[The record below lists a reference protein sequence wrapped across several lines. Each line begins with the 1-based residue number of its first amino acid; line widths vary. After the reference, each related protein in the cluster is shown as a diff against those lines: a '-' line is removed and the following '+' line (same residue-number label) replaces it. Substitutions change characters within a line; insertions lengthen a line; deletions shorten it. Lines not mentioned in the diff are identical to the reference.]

1 MVPTMRLPLLR
12 LTLLSLFA
20 ASAVLRAE
28 EVQKLPDMTVERPV
42 TKDVQVTLTALSA
55 ATEPAAGLAD
65 LARRTAGFTV
75 SDAGARG
82 FGQITMLRGLG
93 NTPYFGD
100 SSAPVYVDDI
110 PLATAATFPT
120 ELLGFDTVAVHRG
133 PQAATLFGRAADA
146 GVIHFTSARPSDAP
160 QSRVVL
166 AAGDHGLFAASA
178 TVNAASGA
186 DTDLVAAV
194 GHSQRDGYIRNTQLN
209 QDVDDREALSARL
222 KLTHR
227 PSPGTE
233 LSLHVLG
240 SRARDGAQALV
251 PLGGPYHEVA
261 RGKEG
266 RADTDFLAASVGAS
280 RELATGTLSSTTSWS
295 QWELSPYANRLVVF
309 GGFDFDSELTQ
320 SQRTFAEEL
329 RFASADWTAGAFWST
344 SRIRGTTDR
353 VFGGFPIEGSAF
365 TTNSD
370 HLALFGRGN
379 VALGHGWTLV
389 PGLRAERT
397 AKEFERRETI
407 PATALIRRDDD
418 WSAFLPSVAATRQL
432 TDATDVTLSLAR
444 GFKAGG
450 YSAFTG
456 RPDLA
461 VFGPQRAWTV
471 EAAYRA
477 NRKDLGLGYT
487 ARAYA
492 SRVTGYQIERS
503 FAVPNSF
510 ADEYL
515 VVNAREARVLGLELE
530 SEWSP
535 AADWKLTLAASVTRA
550 ELRDFT
556 DPFTGSNYSGN
567 QAPYAPTGN
576 GSFRV
581 DYRPARGVFAG
592 AGVSWTGT
600 TYYDEQETAMFAQR
614 SYTLVDAALGYA
626 FNRGSVALF
635 GRNLGDEEYYSAIT
649 PGVGH
654 ATPGAPRTWGVELSL
669 DW

>member
-1 MVPTMRLPLLR
+1 MRPPLR
-12 LTLLSLFA
+12 SLTLLSLFA

-42 TKDVQVTLTALSA
+42 TKDVLVTLSTLPA
-55 ATEPAAGLAD
+55 ATEPAAGLSD

-82 FGQITMLRGLG
+82 FGQITTLRGLG

-100 SSAPVYVDDI
+100 SSAPVYLDDI

-120 ELLGFDTVAVHRG
+120 ELLGFDSVAVHRG

-146 GVIHFTSARPSDAP
+146 GVIHFTSARPSPGAP
-160 QSRVVL
+160 QSRVAI
-166 AAGDHGLFAASA
+166 AAGDHGLFAA
-178 TVNAASGA
+178 NASVTAAAGA
-186 DTDLVAAV
+186 DTDLLAAV
-194 GHSQRDGYIRNTQLN
+194 GHSRRDGYIRNTQLN
-209 QDVDDREALSARL
+209 QDVDDRESLSARL

-227 PSPGTE
+227 PSEGTE

-251 PLGGPYHEVA
+251 PLGGPYHEVT

-266 RADTDFLAASVGAS
+266 QADTDFLATSFGIS

-320 SQRTFAEEL
+320 TQRTLAEEI
-329 RFASADWTAGAFWST
+329 RYTSAQWTAGAFWST
-344 SRIRGTTDR
+344 SRIRGATDR
-353 VFGGFPIEGSAF
+353 VFSGFPIEQSAF
-365 TTNSD
+365 TTDADS
-370 HLALFGRGN
+370 LALFGRGN

-407 PATALIRRDDD
+407 PATARIRRDDD
-418 WSAFLPSVAATRQL
+418 WSALLPSVAATRQL
-432 TDATDVTLSLAR
+432 TDATDLTLSLAR

-456 RPDLA
+456 RSDLA
-461 VFGPQRAWTV
+461 VFGPQRAWTA

-477 NRKDLGLGYT
+477 NRKDLNLSYT
-487 ARAYA
+487 TRAYA

-503 FAVPNSF
+503 FAVPNTF
-510 ADEYL
+510 TDEYL

-530 SEWSP
+530 SAWSP
-535 AADWKLTLAASVTRA
+535 ATDWTLTLAASVSRA
-550 ELRDFT
+550 RLEDFT
-556 DPFTGSNYSGN
+556 DPFTGISYSGN

-581 DYRPARGVFAG
+581 DYRPARGLFAG

-614 SYTLVDAALGYA
+614 SYTLVDASVGFA
-626 FNRGSVALF
+626 FARGSVALF

-654 ATPGAPRTWGVELSL
+654 ATPGAPRTWGVELSAA
-669 DW
+669 W